1 MSNNQIDLRSDTI
14 TKPTP
19 DMLQA
24 MIAAPVGDDVLGDDP
39 TVQELEAETARLLG
53 MEAAVFMPSGT
64 MTNQV
69 GVRAHTEPG
78 DEILLADNAH
88 IYFYE
93 AGAPAALAGVM
104 CRLLPNEG
112 GVFTP
117 EVLEQFL
124 RPADIHFPTSKLV
137 CVENTSNRGG
147 GTCWPLEQL
156 DALVEFCGTRNLK
169 LHMDGARLW
178 NAAIAQSQPES
189 RLVQGFES
197 VSVCFSKGLGAPVGS
212 ALAGSRSFIQR
223 ARRFRKQYGG
233 GMRQAGFLAAGALYA
248 LRHHRER
255 LAEDHANAR
264 ALATGLAEV
273 EGVSINWETL
283 QTNMFYLNLQPF
295 SAQVFQ
301 KLLAEQGVAVMATGP
316 HTIRVVTHLMFS
328 ADQVAPTLEIM
339 KAALTRLRSLASTE

>member
-1 MSNNQIDLRSDTI
+1 MSNNLIDLRSDTI
-14 TKPTP
+14 TQPTSG
-19 DMLQA
+19 MLQA
-24 MIAAPVGDDVLGDDP
+24 MMTATVGDDVLGDDP
-39 TVQELEAETARLLG
+39 SVKELEAETARLMG

-69 GVRAHTEPG
+69 AVRAHTEPG

-117 EVLEQFL
+117 EVLAQYL
-124 RPADIHFPTSKLV
+124 RPPDIHFPTSKLV

-156 DALVEFCGTRNLK
+156 DALVAFCQERGLK

-178 NAAIAQSQPES
+178 NAAIAQQQPEA
-189 RLVQGFES
+189 RLVQGFAS

-212 ALAGSRSFIQR
+212 ALAGSKKFIDR

-233 GMRQAGFLAAGALYA
+233 GMRQAGFLAAAALYA
-248 LRHHRER
+248 LKHHRAR
-255 LAEDHANAR
+255 LADDHAHAR

-273 EGVSINWETL
+273 DGVSINWETL
-283 QTNMFYLNLQPF
+283 QTNMFYLNLEPF
-295 SAQVFQ
+295 SAQTFQ
-301 KLLAEQGVAVMATGP
+301 ALLAEKGVAVMATGP
-316 HTIRVVTHLMFS
+316 HTIRVVTHLMFT
-328 ADQVAPTLEIM
+328 ADQVDPTLTMM
-339 KAALTRLRSLASTE
+339 KAALQELRHASPTP